1 MQITGE
7 FKRIIEA
14 IEPGFFVVIEIG
26 VQGGIPGTAK
36 VTTTCRL
43 TSREN
48 REDNGN
54 RTSTAA

>member
-26 VQGGIPGTAK
+26 VQGSIPGTAK
-36 VTTTCRL
+36 VTTTCRR